1 MTMGKKKSGIWKY
14 IPEGVPCSVIVFGM
28 FTYIGMQ
35 MGVPQMLNTIMKT
48 AHDLLLNTCF
58 YLMAIC
64 VITGAIGK
72 IFVEF
77 SVVKLLE
84 RLLRFYGAVVQLAG
98 RGFVRGGNDIFIGQ
112 SRNHHFVARQAF

>member
-48 AHDLLLNTCF
+48 ARLIAEHLLLSDGHLCD
-58 YLMAIC
+58 
-64 VITGAIGK
+64 
-72 IFVEF
+72 
-77 SVVKLLE
+77 
-84 RLLRFYGAVVQLAG
+84 YGC
-98 RGFVRGGNDIFIGQ
+98 N
-112 SRNHHFVARQAF
+112 RQDFCGIQCGEVT